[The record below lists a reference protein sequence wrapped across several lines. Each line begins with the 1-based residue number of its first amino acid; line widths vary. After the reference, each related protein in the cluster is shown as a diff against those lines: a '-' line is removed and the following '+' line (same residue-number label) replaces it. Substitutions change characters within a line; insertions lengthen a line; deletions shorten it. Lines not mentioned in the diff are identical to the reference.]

1 MIIHHRI
8 HRDQWGERGF
18 TILELLAVF
27 AILAIIAALAAPKYA
42 TVIHESKV
50 KACKSN
56 IEMLRKAAE
65 MYREVEGDWPT
76 EQQQLVE
83 KGYINEYV
91 YCPAAEVESTDT
103 DYTLENE
110 DVRCDNE
117 SQHAQSP

>member
-1 MIIHHRI
+1 MAIHHRI
-8 HRDQWGERGF
+8 HKDQWGTRGF

-42 TVIHESKV
+42 TVVHESKV

-65 MYREVEGDWPT
+65 MYREVEGYWPT
-76 EQQQLVE
+76 EQQLVE
-83 KGYINEYV
+83 EGYINEYV
-91 YCPAAEVESTDT
+91 YCPAAKVESAET

-117 SQHAQSP
+117 NQHAQSS

>member
-1 MIIHHRI
+1 MPIYHRI
-8 HRDQWGERGF
+8 RKDQWGTRGF

-42 TVIHESKV
+42 TVVHESKV

-76 EQQQLVE
+76 EQQLAE
-83 KGYINEYV
+83 EGYINEYV
-91 YCPAAEVESTDT
+91 YCPAATVESAET
-103 DYTLENE
+103 DYTIEDE